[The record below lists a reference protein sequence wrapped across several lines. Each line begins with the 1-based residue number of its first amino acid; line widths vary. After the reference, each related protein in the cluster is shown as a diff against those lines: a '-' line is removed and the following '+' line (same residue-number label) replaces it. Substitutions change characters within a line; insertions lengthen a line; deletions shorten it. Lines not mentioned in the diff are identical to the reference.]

1 MSPTRE
7 DVVGIVQSAF
17 PEANRKAVV
26 ETLDL
31 YGGEPN
37 ELERER
43 VHIAILKLCGSDEG
57 KLLHFVAVAKQD
69 YRDVL
74 FWSETPQNSKR

>member
-7 DVVGIVQSAF
+7 DVLGIVQRAF
-17 PEANRKAVV
+17 PEAKWKTVI

-43 VHIAILKLCGSDEG
+43 VHIAILELCGSDEG
-57 KLLHFVAVAKQD
+57 RLLHFVAVAKQD
-69 YRDVL
+69 YRDLL
-74 FWSETPQNSKR
+74 FWSDSPQDSK